1 MDLIA
6 HCRWNGWIINE
17 TFDIYRGEGDNISIW
32 FYKSYIFSLYTV
44 LFSVCNILLYYI
56 KRIGIKFFEIWI
68 LIDRVNRNS
77 WVNQVELVK
86 LKIIYWR
93 I

>member
-44 LFSVCNILLYYI
+44 LFSVLY
-56 KRIGIKFFEIWI
+56 KK
-68 LIDRVNRNS
+68 NRN
-77 WVNQVELVK
+77 
-86 LKIIYWR
+86 KIFWDMNINW
-93 I
+93 

>member
-17 TFDIYRGEGDNISIW
+17 TFDVYRGEGDNISIW

-44 LFSVCNILLYYI
+44 LFSVLY
-56 KRIGIKFFEIWI
+56 KK
-68 LIDRVNRNS
+68 NRN
-77 WVNQVELVK
+77 
-86 LKIIYWR
+86 KIFWDMNINW
-93 I
+93 